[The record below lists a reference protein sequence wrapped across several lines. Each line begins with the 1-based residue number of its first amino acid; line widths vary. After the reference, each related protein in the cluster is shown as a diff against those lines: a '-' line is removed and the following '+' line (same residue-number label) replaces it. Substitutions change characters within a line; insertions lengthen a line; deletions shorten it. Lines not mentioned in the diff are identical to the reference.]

1 MLVPTI
7 HTASFYLGITL
18 EFIFPTARLNI
29 NKKSDD
35 VLSMSCMEI
44 NSENTLSN
52 RLWQTSGIA

>member
-1 MLVPTI
+1 VLVPTI

-18 EFIFPTARLNI
+18 EFTFPTARLNI

-35 VLSMSCMEI
+35 VLSMSCMEN

-52 RLWQTSGIA
+52 GVAQTSGIT